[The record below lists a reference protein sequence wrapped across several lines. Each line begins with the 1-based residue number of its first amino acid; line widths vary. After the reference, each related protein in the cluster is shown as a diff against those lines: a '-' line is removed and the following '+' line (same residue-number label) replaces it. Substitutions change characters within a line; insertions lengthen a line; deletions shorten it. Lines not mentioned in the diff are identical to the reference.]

1 MAAKPRPIAA
11 RNRNEFGL
19 TPREESFAQSFAECK
34 NAAEAARTA
43 GAPPK
48 ASAAVGAELL
58 GRPQVQARVGA
69 LLREQSRNARIT
81 ADEVMLELKRIA
93 LLDPADLYRPDGTL
107 LNIHEMPLHA
117 RRAIREVEV
126 VEQFERVDGQRVF
139 TGYARK
145 VKVFDKLNAI
155 QMAMKNLGL
164 LVDKLEVAGTLT
176 LDTLVTQSYLKPG
189 GDDE

>member
-1 MAAKPRPIAA
+1 
-11 RNRNEFGL
+11 
-19 TPREESFAQSFAECK
+19 
-34 NAAEAARTA
+34 
-43 GAPPK
+43 
-48 ASAAVGAELL
+48 
-58 GRPQVQARVGA
+58 
-69 LLREQSRNARIT
+69 
-81 ADEVMLELKRIA
+81 
-93 LLDPADLYRPDGTL
+93 
-107 LNIHEMPLHA
+107 MPLHA

-126 VEQFERVDGQRVF
+126 IEQFERVDGQRVF

>member
-1 MAAKPRPIAA
+1 MLARPHVA
-11 RNRNEFGL
+11 
-19 TPREESFAQSFAECK
+19 
-34 NAAEAARTA
+34 
-43 GAPPK
+43 
-48 ASAAVGAELL
+48 
-58 GRPQVQARVGA
+58 ARVGA
-69 LLREQSRNARIT
+69 LLREQSLNARIT

-126 VEQFERVDGQRVF
+126 IEQFERIDGQRVF